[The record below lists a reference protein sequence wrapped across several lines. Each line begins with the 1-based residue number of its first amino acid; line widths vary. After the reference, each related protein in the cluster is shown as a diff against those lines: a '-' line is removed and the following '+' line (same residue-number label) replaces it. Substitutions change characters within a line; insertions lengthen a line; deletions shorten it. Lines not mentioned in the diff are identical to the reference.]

1 MKTHEIKKT
10 MRHYTL
16 KDAVC
21 KGTCFWDAPKLKA
34 VSCDPILKKRVL
46 ISDII
51 KQALKEDIGNGDIT
65 TNSIIPKSAFIRA
78 EIIAKDSGIIAG
90 LDAAKQVFQELNK
103 NISFRKKVRD
113 GELVKKGMVIAEI
126 KGNARAILAA
136 ERVALNF
143 LQRLSGIATL
153 TARFVK
159 LAGIK
164 KGRTEGVKILDTR
177 KTTPLMRELEKYAV
191 KAGGGKNHRFGLYDA
206 ILIKDNHIEAA
217 GSITE
222 AVKKAN
228 RAKKAIEVEVKNL
241 KEVREA
247 LNAGVGRL
255 LLDNMGIKDIK
266 KAVKLVK
273 EKGKRKIK
281 LEVSGGV
288 NLNTIKA
295 IAGTGVDYVS
305 IGALTHS
312 AKALDL
318 SLEVVNIKNK

>member
-1 MKTHEIKKT
+1 MKKMKTH
-10 MRHYTL
+10 
-16 KDAVC
+16 
-21 KGTCFWDAPKLKA
+21 
-34 VSCDPILKKRVL
+34 
-46 ISDII
+46 DII

-78 EIIAKDSGIIAG
+78 EIIAKDYGIIAG
-90 LDAAKQVFQELNK
+90 LDIAKQVFQELNK
-103 NISFRKKVRD
+103 NISFRKNVHD
-113 GELVKKGMVIAEI
+113 GEPVKKGRVIAEI
-126 KGNARAILAA
+126 KGNARVILTG

-159 LAGIK
+159 LARKARGK
-164 KGRTEGVKILDTR
+164 AKGVRILDTR

-191 KAGGGKNHRFGLYDA
+191 KAGGGRNHRFGLYDA

-222 AVKKAN
+222 AVKKAKL
-228 RAKKAIEVEVKNL
+228 AGKSIEVEVKNL

-247 LNAGVGRL
+247 LNARVGRL
-255 LLDNMGIKDIK
+255 LLDNMGIKEIK

-273 EKGKRKIK
+273 EKEKRKIK